1 MAKKPLP
8 KSAPVVKKKRV
19 GRPKASTQQT
29 LTRRQELFVKELVT
43 NDGMITLREAAI
55 NAGYPAGSAHTRAY
69 ELTNPHISP
78 HVVSAIKGFRQELDA
93 KYGVTFERHLRDLK
107 DIRDAALQNGAYSAA
122 VQAEFR
128 RGQAHGD
135 IYVSKSE
142 IRTGSID
149 SMSKDEVVKALNDL
163 KETYAPVTINITPEE
178 NDNADNRDKA
188 RERILS
194 ADEDGTE
201 DFDEETSVH

>member
-163 KETYAPVTINITPEE
+163 KETYAPLTINITPEE
-178 NDNADNRDKA
+178 SDNADNRDKA